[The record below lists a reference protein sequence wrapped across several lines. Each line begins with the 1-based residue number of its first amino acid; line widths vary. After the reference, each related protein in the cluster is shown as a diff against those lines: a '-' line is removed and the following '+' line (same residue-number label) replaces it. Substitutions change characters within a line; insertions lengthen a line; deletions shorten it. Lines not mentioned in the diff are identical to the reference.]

1 MFEKL
6 FTSAKNSPFAKPF
19 DLVHCETKA
28 NETRTIGLAAG
39 LLGDF
44 NV

>member
-6 FTSAKNSPFAKPF
+6 FTAAKNSPFAKPF

-39 LLGDF
+39 LLDDF